1 MLWDINMPPKL
12 MNIKDNDNVNIES
25 YINKLD
31 SHPDIQLVA
40 VGYLR
45 HGMLVFLWFNVHQ
58 SGIFI
63 CTS

>member
-12 MNIKDNDNVNIES
+12 MNIKDNVNIES

-40 VGYLR
+40 VGYL
-45 HGMLVFLWFNVHQ
+45 
-58 SGIFI
+58 
-63 CTS
+63 

>member
-12 MNIKDNDNVNIES
+12 MNIKDKDNVNIES

-40 VGYLR
+40 VGYL
-45 HGMLVFLWFNVHQ
+45 
-58 SGIFI
+58 
-63 CTS
+63 

>member
-1 MLWDINMPPKL
+1 MDINMLPKF
-12 MNIKDNDNVNIES
+12 MNIKDKDDVNIES

-45 HGMLVFLWFNVHQ
+45 HGMLVFL
-58 SGIFI
+58 
-63 CTS
+63 